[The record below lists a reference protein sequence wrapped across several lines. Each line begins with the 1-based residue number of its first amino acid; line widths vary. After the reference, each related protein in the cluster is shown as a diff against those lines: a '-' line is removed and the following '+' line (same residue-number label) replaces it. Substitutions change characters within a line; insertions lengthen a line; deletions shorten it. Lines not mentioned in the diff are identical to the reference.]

1 MAWFPKIDEKED
13 FQYLKRF
20 IDTWAVRCKNNLAA
34 YVDYAE
40 MFDRL
45 QAAFNDAIQAEEVEV
60 AKGLEKPKAVP
71 KKKKEEVVNFRFC
84 PDHPSYQA
92 KRSPRTDCKGC
103 WEAFEKYAGRSRAK
117 QARQKFERKVN
128 G

>member
-1 MAWFPKIDEKED
+1 MAWFPRIDEKED

-20 IDTWAVRCKNNLAA
+20 IDAWVVKCNGNIGA
-34 YVDYAE
+34 YVEYVD
-40 MFDRL
+40 MFTRL
-45 QAAFNDAIQAEEVEV
+45 QKAFEDAVQAEEIKV
-60 AKGLEKPKAVP
+60 AQAIEKPVKAP
-71 KKKKEEVVNFRFC
+71 RKKKEEAVLFRLC

-103 WEAFEKYAGRSRAK
+103 WEAFEKYAGKPRAK
-117 QARQKFERKVN
+117 QARQKFERKVS